1 MAGSRHHGQP
11 VNKMRIRIGPVAALL
26 ILLAG
31 AAALRFLLLDT
42 RELFRDEAA
51 SWLLARSPWS
61 DIIPRS
67 SNEPFSPLFA
77 FVLKTSIGILG
88 DGPAALRAVSAVAG
102 VALVGVTWAWARH
115 AIGLRAAFVAAAL
128 VTLSPLAI
136 ANAREARMYA
146 LESLFAV
153 LAWWLIWRLL
163 TDRRPHARRPLLVA
177 VAALAVAGELWMLPT
192 GVAVFALQVAVVAIL
207 AVRRQPGTGSAGI
220 ALAIGLAAF
229 LPWIPRLV
237 SVAGGGQP
245 FWTPAP
251 DLGSL
256 LATLAVAFG
265 GWRPSPGWIAVL
277 PLALL
282 AAVGFR
288 ALFRRHAS
296 EPATVLAISAGAG
309 LVLAWWVASLW
320 RPAYD
325 SRYLG
330 AALPP
335 LAMAIA
341 VGAESLAARLQ
352 RAGWTTRTL
361 WGAGAVLLVL
371 VGGGTAIYEASWV
384 GAEGLAPGRAAAI
397 LLAERVRAGDV
408 VLVADARTYFPLAY
422 LLERNSEP
430 IELPAPLRYWRS
442 GLEPAYTGGDLIAP
456 EVTIQPDASL
466 DPGDLAGLSPGGSIW
481 LVAITDP
488 ESEIDGFT
496 PRTDGRVTEIERLEV
511 TDRGDRGWIIRLRPE
526 T

>member
-1 MAGSRHHGQP
+1 
-11 VNKMRIRIGPVAALL
+11 MRIRTGLVAALL

-51 SWLLARSPWS
+51 SWLLARSPWG

-77 FVLKTSIGILG
+77 FVLKICIGILG
-88 DGPAALRAVSAVAG
+88 DGRAALRAVSAVAG
-102 VALVGVTWAWARH
+102 VALVGVTWAWGRQAL
-115 AIGLRAAFVAAAL
+115 GLRAAFVAATL
-128 VTLSPLAI
+128 VALSPLAI

-153 LAWWLIWRLL
+153 LAGWLIWRLL
-163 TDRRPHARRPLLVA
+163 TYRGPGAWRPLVVA

-192 GVAVFALQVAVVAIL
+192 GVAAFALQVAVVGIL

-220 ALAIGLAAF
+220 ALTIGFAAF
-229 LPWIPRLV
+229 LPWLPRLL
-237 SVAGGGQP
+237 SVANGGQP

-251 DLGSL
+251 DLGTL

-265 GWRPSPGWIAVL
+265 GWKPSPAWVAVL
-277 PLALL
+277 PLAVL
-282 AAVGFR
+282 AAVGFG
-288 ALFRRHAS
+288 ALFRRRS
-296 EPATVLAISAGAG
+296 TELATALAISAGAG

-330 AALPP
+330 AAVPP

-341 VGAESLAARLQ
+341 FGAESLAVRLQ
-352 RAGWTTRTL
+352 RGGCTPRGL
-361 WGAGAVLLVL
+361 VGSGAVLLAL
-371 VGGGTAIYEASWV
+371 VGAGTAIYEAGWTS
-384 GAEGLAPGRAAAI
+384 GEGMAPGNAAAI
-397 LLAERVRAGDV
+397 VLAERVQAGDV

-422 LLERNSEP
+422 LLERDSQP

-442 GLEPAYTGGDLIAP
+442 GLEPAFSGGDLIAP
-456 EVTIQPDASL
+456 DVTIQRDAGL
-466 DPGDLAGLSPGGSIW
+466 DPGRLSGLSPAGSIW

-488 ESEIDGFT
+488 EGEVDGFA
-496 PRTDGRVTEIERLEV
+496 PLADGRVTEVERLEV
-511 TDRGDRGWIIRLRPE
+511 IDHGDRGLIVRLRSGP
-526 T
+526 